1 MEINTGQSNEEI
13 QIERKERTNESI
25 TFKYLCME
33 INKGESNTNREEG
46 T

>member
-25 TFKYLCME
+25 TFKYLSG
-33 INKGESNTNREEG
+33 NK
-46 T
+46 